1 MTETTLLDPTKTYA
15 HWTTGVY
22 LDPLET
28 TKTWNITELLELMK
42 VDGQDTLPAISV
54 SSITIRAGEAG
65 SVIEVKDAA
74 QCTFSA
80 EDTEKPEILTLSTTV
95 SGRIKKTNTIAYG
108 GSALKQALEEGAV
121 YEVEVPLSATFN
133 VDSRELT
140 MQPAPVKYLFAGWEE
155 LPQGKGYPSDADRNQ
170 LVAEANAEL
179 DQAVFLSFMPSF
191 ARQG

>member
-1 MTETTLLDPTKTYA
+1 MSETTPLESTKTYA

-28 TKTWNITELLELMK
+28 TKTWNITELLKSMK
-42 VDGQDTLPAISV
+42 VGGQDSLPVISV

-65 SVIEVKDAA
+65 SVIKVKDEA
-74 QCTFSA
+74 QCTFST
-80 EDTEKPEILTLSTTV
+80 EDTEKPGIQTLNTIV
-95 SGRIKKTNTIAYG
+95 SGWIKKINTIAYCD
-108 GSALKQALEEGAV
+108 SALNRALEEGAV

-133 VDSRELT
+133 VNNRELT

-155 LPQGKGYPSDADRNQ
+155 LPQGKGYPSDADRNR

-179 DQAVFLSFMPSF
+179 DQAVFFSFMPSF